1 MLEKKVYERINQLIE
16 KERITPRKLAETIGV
31 GPQSVYNYLTGKQ
44 KAPMSFVMMI
54 LESFPDVSAE
64 WLIRGNGE
72 MFLPSKKSHY
82 LDMAERLHGTSLA
95 SEDEDD
101 DLVAQVNILKNE
113 QKLMQ
118 SQLDHIIEKLNA

>member
-54 LESFPDVSAE
+54 LGSFPDVSAE
-64 WLIRGNGE
+64 WLLRGNGE
-72 MFLPSKKSHY
+72 MLLPPKKSPY
-82 LDMAERLHGTSLA
+82 LEMAERLHGTSLA
-95 SEDEDD
+95 SEEEDII
-101 DLVAQVNILKNE
+101 AQVNTLKNE

-118 SQLDHIIEKLNA
+118 SQLDRIIEKLNA

>member
-1 MLEKKVYERINQLIE
+1 MLEKKVYERINQLME

-72 MFLPSKKSHY
+72 MLLPSKKSPY
-82 LDMAERLHGTSLA
+82 LEMAERLRGTSLA
-95 SEDEDD
+95 SEEEEDII
-101 DLVAQVNILKNE
+101 AQMNILKNE

-118 SQLDHIIEKLNA
+118 SQIDRIIEKLNA

>member
-16 KERITPRKLAETIGV
+16 KERITPRKLAETIGI

-64 WLIRGNGE
+64 WLLRGNGE
-72 MFLPSKKSHY
+72 MLLPQKKSPY
-82 LDMAERLHGTSLA
+82 LEMAERLHGTSLA
-95 SEDEDD
+95 SEEEEDII
-101 DLVAQVNILKNE
+101 AQVNTLKNE

-118 SQLDHIIEKLNA
+118 SQLDRIIEKLNA